1 MAMSDYYRAL
11 RDRVG
16 TRLLLV
22 PAVAAVI
29 RDRDGRILLQQQH
42 DDRWSLP
49 AGAIEPGETP
59 ARAMIREVHEETGLA
74 VELSKILGVVGGS
87 SCRVRYANQDEVEYV
102 VTVFECH
109 VVGGALRSSSDETK
123 ALEYFAL
130 EDMPRLA
137 FSYPRAFFAWPSS
150 APYFDRGV

>member
-1 MAMSDYYRAL
+1 MAISDYYRGL

-16 TRLLLV
+16 SSLLVV

-29 RDRDGRILLQQQH
+29 RDDLGRILLQQAH
-42 DDRWSLP
+42 DDSWSLP

-59 ARAMIREVHEETGLA
+59 AQTVVREVHEETGLT
-74 VELSKILGVVGGS
+74 VTPEKILAVLGGS

-109 VVGGALRSSSDETK
+109 IIGGALGAADDETK
-123 ALEYFAL
+123 HLEYFTL

-137 FSYPRAFFAWPSS
+137 FSYPLDLFTQATA
-150 APYFDRGV
+150 APYFDPRA